1 MILRFRREN
10 GTVPFAWSGDNCPRR
25 PVNGY
30 GILNLGDEMIS
41 LKNAKMHAVERRL
54 LAVLVGAMVAMG
66 ALVAPEPNQQA
77 VSAADNGQGAGRL
90 QIGWATTSITPDVPV
105 IMSGGSRA
113 RLSTG
118 VMDPLTATALVL
130 ESIRE
135 GKTAERVVLVSV
147 DLGSIHTDMLQRVQ
161 EMVAERVPEIDP
173 TKIVIHGTHTHAAIE
188 RRKDPPL
195 VEKFAELGIEIPLE
209 WSWWGMDLGVKPSPS
224 DYAEFSSG
232 RVTDAIEQAFNNR
245 KPGGVSF
252 GLGHAVVGH
261 NRLTAYY
268 GGQSQMYGATDRPDF
283 SHVEGYED
291 HSVGLLYTYDT
302 DGKLTGVMVNVACP
316 AQVNEGGSLI
326 TADYWHETREEL
338 RKRLGESLFVLPQ
351 IAAAGDQSPH
361 IQVNKRAEARMEKLT
376 GRNRR
381 QEIAARIADA
391 VTSVL
396 PHMEAHVNSNPVL
409 AHRMEELELPR
420 RRISEEIVES
430 RGRQNF
436 EQLLAE
442 YTKMRRELEENP
454 ERMQKPNWYKD
465 ITPVYWRLARALRVI
480 MRYELQQTDPTLTA
494 PIHVIRI
501 GDVAIATNPFELYLD
516 YGMQIKAR
524 SKAVQTL
531 TVQLAN
537 GYFRYLPTERSVA
550 GGAYGAIPESN
561 EADPEAGSKLVERT
575 LELIESLWA
584 GK

>member
-1 MILRFRREN
+1 MKSRMITE
-10 GTVPFAWSGDNCPRR
+10 V
-25 PVNGY
+25 V
-30 GILNLGDEMIS
+30 
-41 LKNAKMHAVERRL
+41 
-54 LAVLVGAMVAMG
+54 AVLVLTAVGVTPYVVLAD
-66 ALVAPEPNQQA
+66 APA
-77 VSAADNGQGAGRL
+77 TDGLR
-90 QIGWATTSITPDVPV
+90 IGWASTSITPDVPV

-130 ESIRE
+130 ESNRG

-147 DLGSIHTDMLQRVQ
+147 DLGSVHTDMVERVL
-161 EMVAERVPEIDP
+161 EIVGERVPEIDP
-173 TKIVIHGTHTHAAIE
+173 KKIIVSGTHTHAAVE

-195 VEKFAELGIEIPLE
+195 VERFAELGIEIPLE
-209 WSWWGMDLGVKPSPS
+209 WSWWGMDLGVKPSPGE
-224 DYAEFSSG
+224 YFEFASG
-232 RVTDAIEQAFNNR
+232 RIADAIEHAFKDR

-261 NRLTAYY
+261 NRLITYDN
-268 GGQSQMYGATDRPDF
+268 GESRMYGRTDRPDF

-291 HSVGLLYTYDT
+291 HSVGLLYTYDAEN
-302 DGKLTGVMVNVACP
+302 KLTGVVVNVACP
-316 AQVNEGGSLI
+316 AQVNEGGTLI

-338 RKRLGESLFVLPQ
+338 RKRLGDSLYVLPQ

-361 IQVNKRAEARMEKLT
+361 ILVDHRAETRMQQLT

-381 QEIAARIADA
+381 QQIAVRIADA

-396 PHMEAHVNSNPVL
+396 PYLEGHIDSNPVL
-409 AHRMEELELPR
+409 AHRMEELTLAR
-420 RRISEEIVES
+420 RRISEEVVES

-436 EQLLAE
+436 ERLLAQ

-465 ITPVYWRLARALRVI
+465 ITPAYWHLARALRVI
-480 MRYELQQTDPTLTA
+480 MRYELQQTEPNLSA
-494 PIHVIRI
+494 PVHVVRI
-501 GDVAIATNPFELYLD
+501 GDLAIATNPFELYLD

-524 SKAVQTL
+524 SKALQTM

-561 EADPEAGSKLVERT
+561 EADPEGGRRLVERT

-584 GK
+584 EK